1 MANNATQQLKDNLN
15 HFRNMCQHSS
25 MSLLESVMNYLIKKN
40 NAIVKQIE
48 QTDGVEKLT
57 KILNERESGPDGVE
71 NTQ

>member
-1 MANNATQQLKDNLN
+1 
-15 HFRNMCQHSS
+15 
-25 MSLLESVMNYLIKKN
+25 MNYLIKKN

-57 KILNERESGPDGVE
+57 KILNERESGPEGVE